1 MDSTVCLLIPLH
13 PVAWER
19 FSDNSSTLLS
29 KDMNNIEVFILFHSN
44 HLVKK
49 QDECILDPIYLRGTT
64 YMNDSKTKFLIAIIF
79 IAIAIVSLLVA
90 VRTDNNE
97 LRLSDGA
104 SSAEFS
110 GGLSNLNP
118 LEQMLILAFRELNIP
133 DSAITSTFE
142 VHSET
147 KELTVSVP
155 KGKPMEE
162 IIQVIQNT
170 YQSSSYT
177 LEDSHYS
184 SNRDEGTLYF
194 ISSRRNR
201 ENIIVRLR
209 RSRTNSFQHNS
220 SLMFIISGIDTVS
233 NETRLKYL
241 MFDEALS
248 YEVSAWSDN
257 ICAIDTLLMRY
268 EIPVVIRVPLQSNA
282 QTMSSP
288 YTIHIDDRQRTI
300 DAKITDIMR
309 LAPSAVAISSY
320 GGNLLLENS
329 SSDLFFKEL
338 HDRRLTFFDRRT
350 STSNR
355 ARQSANNED
364 VLYINSNTQLNSGSV
379 DAMVVELRRLANKAR
394 SKKELI
400 VWCNASSELI
410 DALEQ
415 GREYFESTG
424 VTLKGVSALS
434 Y

>member
-1 MDSTVCLLIPLH
+1 
-13 PVAWER
+13 
-19 FSDNSSTLLS
+19 
-29 KDMNNIEVFILFHSN
+29 
-44 HLVKK
+44 
-49 QDECILDPIYLRGTT
+49 
-64 YMNDSKTKFLIAIIF
+64 MNDNKTKFLIAIIF
-79 IAIAIVSLLVA
+79 VAIAIVSLLVA

-97 LRLSDGA
+97 LRISDG
-104 SSAEFS
+104 SNPVEFS

-118 LEQMLILAFRELNIP
+118 LEQMLIRAFRELSIP

-162 IIQVIQNT
+162 IIQVIQST
-170 YQSSSYT
+170 YQRSSYT

-201 ENIIVRLR
+201 ENIIVRLK

-220 SLMFIISGIDTVS
+220 SIMFIVSGLDTVS

-241 MFDEALS
+241 MFDDSISTIS
-248 YEVSAWSDN
+248 YEVSAWNSNVTALDS
-257 ICAIDTLLMRY
+257 LLLRY
-268 EIPVVIRVPLQSNA
+268 GIPLVIRVPLQSNT

-288 YTIHIDDRQRTI
+288 YTIQIDDRQRTI
-300 DAKITDIMR
+300 DAKIADIMR
-309 LAPSAVAISSY
+309 LAPSSVAMSSY

-329 SSDLFFKEL
+329 SSDLFFNEL
-338 HDRRLTFFDRRT
+338 NNRNLMFFDRRT

-355 ARQSANNED
+355 ARQSAASEN

-379 DAMVVELRRLANKAR
+379 DALVAELRRIANKAR
-394 SKKELI
+394 SKKQLI
-400 VWCNASSELI
+400 VWSSASDELI
-410 DALEQ
+410 EALELS
-415 GREYFESTG
+415 REYFESTG